1 MESLANS
8 RAALVAAE
16 QQRQGTEQKSSEARK
31 DFIMERSKQAT
42 HNMAAN
48 NAVTAMNDRQRG
60 FSLYLNRQP
69 ESACQNAAQRAGWRA
84 ANNAQGYADATAYLK
99 EVQ

>member
-1 MESLANS
+1 
-8 RAALVAAE
+8 
-16 QQRQGTEQKSSEARK
+16 
-31 DFIMERSKQAT
+31 MERSKQAT
-42 HNMAAN
+42 HNMTAN

-84 ANNAQGYADATAYLK
+84 ANNAQAYAETTQYLK
-99 EVQ
+99 AVS

>member
-1 MESLANS
+1 
-8 RAALVAAE
+8 
-16 QQRQGTEQKSSEARK
+16 
-31 DFIMERSKQAT
+31 MERSKQAM
-42 HNMAAN
+42 HNMNAN

-84 ANNAQGYADATAYLK
+84 ANNAQAYAETTQYLK
-99 EVQ
+99 AVS